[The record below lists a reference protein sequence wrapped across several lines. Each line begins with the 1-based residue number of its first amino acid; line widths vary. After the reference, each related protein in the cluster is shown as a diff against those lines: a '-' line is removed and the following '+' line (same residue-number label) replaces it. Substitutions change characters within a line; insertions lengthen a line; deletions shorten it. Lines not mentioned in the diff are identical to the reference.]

1 MTGVFLVLV
10 IVAFAVVQ
18 AHGGSA
24 GDTHA
29 HRELDRKEVAAIASG
44 DQAALGR
51 VYDRFHRLVFSLAL
65 RVLGDRTE
73 AEEVSQDVFLRLWH
87 RAGNFDPARGELLGW
102 LITVTRNRAIDTLRS
117 RQHRESGA
125 WTPMPESLDTA
136 GWMGTRLATPPAA
149 AAIEASQRVG
159 KMLESLG
166 EPQRKIIEL
175 SYYEG
180 YSQSEIA
187 ELLHLP
193 LGSVKTWTRT
203 ALAALRGACP
213 ECG

>member
-1 MTGVFLVLV
+1 MTGVLLVLV

-18 AHGGSA
+18 AQSA
-24 GDTHA
+24 FGDDSHA
-29 HRELDRKEVAAIASG
+29 RRELDRKEVAAIASG

-65 RVLGDRTE
+65 RVLSDRTA

-87 RAGNFDPARGELLGW
+87 RAGGFDPERGELMGW
-102 LITVTRNRAIDTLRS
+102 LVTVTRNRAIDTLRS

-136 GWMGTRLATPPAA
+136 GWLSTPPAA
-149 AAIEASQRVG
+149 AGIEATQRVG

-187 ELLHLP
+187 ELMNLP
-193 LGSVKTWTRT
+193 LGTVKTWTRS
-203 ALAALRGACP
+203 ALAALRDASR
-213 ECG
+213 

>member
-1 MTGVFLVLV
+1 MTGVLLVLV
-10 IVAFAVVQ
+10 IVAFAAAQ
-18 AHGGSA
+18 AHGAS
-24 GDTHA
+24 A
-29 HRELDRKEVAAIASG
+29 HRELDRKEVAAIAGG

-51 VYDRFHRLVFSLAL
+51 VYDRFHKLVFSLAL
-65 RVLGDRTE
+65 RVLGDRSA

-87 RAGNFDPARGELLGW
+87 RAGDFDPARGELMGW
-102 LITVTRNRAIDTLRS
+102 LVTVTRNRSIDALRS

-136 GWMGTRLATPPAA
+136 GWLATPPAA

-159 KMLESLG
+159 KMLQSLV

-187 ELLHLP
+187 ELLDLP
-193 LGSVKTWTRT
+193 LGTVKTWTRS
-203 ALAALRGACP
+203 ALAALRDACV
-213 ECG
+213 